1 MSHLKFVNLHCHTGI
16 GSIYDAIDQPIDYF
30 KAALDA
36 DMDALAITEHGNC
49 NSVALALHSRDKL
62 IKEGRPIKYCIGVE
76 SYFIPSLDE
85 WRQEYEKN
93 KLNKK
98 TKKSVKDEKKNTT
111 EEGSETIDDNE
122 GSDIMK
128 SYLRGRS
135 HLVLLAQNQVGLNNL
150 YSLVSASS
158 RKENFYRYPRI
169 DFELLRKHNE
179 GLLATSACLSG
190 YLSVLLIKNKEKS
203 EIDKKEI
210 IREAIQKFQDIFG
223 DRFYGELQ
231 WNAIK
236 EQHEINQ
243 MIIQLSYEMGYKLI
257 SAVDCHYPIK
267 KAWKDREIYKRMGW
281 IGKSNKPNHVE
292 RPIPNSIEEM
302 DCELFVKN
310 GDQVWEAYKKYS
322 KKCGCTYD
330 DDIIRQSIEN
340 TYQIAHERIENFEP
354 DKTIRLP
361 QFVVPKGETPE
372 GALSRLAI
380 EGLKRLG
387 KEKNKEYITRLK
399 KEVKIIHKNKFSRYF
414 LTMKAIIDFANKEM
428 LTGSGRGSSAGS
440 LTAYC
445 LGITQIDPIR
455 HNLQFERFMSAEST
469 SMPDIDTDFEHPM
482 LLKENL
488 AKEWGENCVVPI
500 SNFSTLQTKSLIKD
514 ISRFYDI
521 PFQEVN
527 EVTNKILE
535 ETIPQAKKD
544 HDITAGVYN
553 PTLEEIAKYSESY
566 KIFIM
571 KYPFVEDHLR
581 TLAGQSKALS
591 RHASGTLVSENLN
604 YHMPLI
610 NSGGVIQSPWPE
622 GQTIRLLEPMGFIK
636 FDILGLASLRMI
648 RQAIYLL
655 LKNHFGIIDPTFEQI
670 KEYYNNTLHPDVIDF
685 NDQKVYDD
693 VFCAGKFFN
702 IFQFQE
708 TGAQNFCV
716 AAKPKSLE
724 DIVTITSIYRPGPLS
739 SDVDKKY
746 LEAKDNPES
755 ITYDHPIL
763 KEIMSETFGCLI
775 FQETIA
781 SIAHKMGKN
790 ISLEEGN
797 QLRKLLV
804 KRGDDKSS
812 NKKEKIYKKYLEGCI
827 EKGLTAEQANK
838 IWDTIE
844 KSNSYL
850 FNKSHSL
857 SYCTVSFQCAYLQ
870 TYYPLEWACAF
881 LEKDTEHETKKERAI
896 SSAKQMGFKVQEV
909 DINLSSAFWEGH
921 KEKKDTIIQPLS
933 CIKSLGD
940 VPVGE
945 ILKYRPFN
953 TIEELLFH
961 PEINYTK
968 FNKKCL
974 EALIKSQA
982 ANCLMDN
989 RFSHLR
995 HFYLCVCEPR
1005 PKNKKQLDDNIIIYG
1020 SEKDFS
1026 EEEKINF
1033 IVEFTGV
1040 YPLEKVVEQKL
1051 INKMSKMGIE
1061 PISDY
1066 KEEKKIYW
1074 AIVKEVLTKKTSK
1087 GKLYYE
1093 VILVDN
1099 NFALTKVKCWGV
1111 TEKDK
1116 FLVNHPYLVE
1126 PTFDPK
1132 WGFSTNGYL
1141 AKSWKLLG

>member
-36 DMDALAITEHGNC
+36 GMDALAITEHGNC

-62 IKEGRPIKYCIGVE
+62 LKDGKPIKYIIGGE
-76 SYFIPSLDE
+76 LYFLPSLDE
-85 WRQEYEKN
+85 WRLEYEKS

-111 EEGSETIDDNE
+111 EEGSDSIDDNE
-122 GSDIMK
+122 GDDILK

-135 HLVLLAQNQVGLNNL
+135 HLVLLVQNQIGLNNL

-179 GLLATSACLSG
+179 GLIATSACLSG
-190 YLSVLLIKNKEKS
+190 YLSVLLIKNKEKT
-203 EIDKKEI
+203 ETERKDI
-210 IREAIQKFQDIFG
+210 IRNAIQTFQDIFG

-243 MIIQLSYEMGYKLI
+243 MVIQLSYEMGYKLI
-257 SAVDCHYPIK
+257 SAVDCHFPAK
-267 KAWKDREIYKRMGW
+267 KSWKDREMYKRMGW
-281 IGKSNKPNHVE
+281 LGKTDKPGHVSK
-292 RPIPNSIEEM
+292 PIPNSIEDM
-302 DCELFVKN
+302 DYELYVKN
-310 GDQVWEAYKKYS
+310 GDQVWESYKKYS
-322 KKCGCTYD
+322 KKCGFTYED
-330 DDIIRQSIEN
+330 DVIRQSIEN
-340 TYQIAHERIENFEP
+340 TCQIAHERIESFEP

-361 QFVVPKGETPE
+361 QFVVPKDETPE

-380 EGLKRLG
+380 EGLKKRG
-387 KEKNKEYITRLK
+387 KEKNKEYVARLK
-399 KEVKIIHKNKFSRYF
+399 KEIKIIHKNSFSRYF
-414 LTMKAIIDFANKEM
+414 LTMKAITDFAQQTQM
-428 LTGSGRGSSAGS
+428 ISPGRGSSAGS

-445 LGITQIDPIR
+445 LGITQVDPIR
-455 HNLQFERFMSAEST
+455 FNLQFERFMSADST
-469 SMPDIDTDFEHPM
+469 GYPDIDTDVELPM
-482 LLKENL
+482 QLKEDL
-488 AKEWGENCVVPI
+488 AKTWGESCIIPI
-500 SNFSTLQTKSLIKD
+500 SNFSTMQTKSLIKD
-514 ISRFYDI
+514 ISKFYDI

-566 KIFIM
+566 KIFVM
-571 KYPFVEDHLR
+571 KYPFVEEHL
-581 TLAGQSKALS
+581 KALNGQNRQIS
-591 RHASGTLVSENLN
+591 RHASGCIIGENLN
-604 YHMPLI
+604 YYMPLV

-622 GQTIRLLEPMGFIK
+622 GQAIRLLEPMGFIK
-636 FDILGLASLRMI
+636 FDLLGLATLRMI

-655 LKNHFGIIDPTFEQI
+655 LKNHHGIEEPTFEQV
-670 KEYYNNTLHPDVIDF
+670 KEFYNNNLHPEVIDF
-685 NDQKVYDD
+685 NDQKVYEST
-693 VFCAGKFFN
+693 FRTGKFFN

-708 TGAQNFCV
+708 LGAQNFCV

-724 DIVTITSIYRPGPLS
+724 DIVTISSIYRPGPLS

-746 LEAKDNPES
+746 LEAKDNLDS
-755 ITYDHPIL
+755 IVYDHPIL
-763 KEIMSETFGCLI
+763 KEILSDTFGCLV

-781 SIAHKMGKN
+781 SIAHRMGKN
-790 ISLEEGN
+790 VSLEEGN

-804 KRGDDKSS
+804 KRGDEKSDS
-812 NKKEKIYKKYLEGCI
+812 KKEKIHKKYVDGCL
-827 EKGLTAEQANK
+827 EKGLTLEQTNK
-838 IWDTIE
+838 IWDAIE
-844 KSNSYL
+844 KSNKYL
-850 FNKSHSL
+850 FNFSHAVSYCIL
-857 SYCTVSFQCAYLQ
+857 SYNCAWLQ

-881 LEKDTEHETKKERAI
+881 LEKDTEHEDKKERAI
-896 SSAKQMGFKVQEV
+896 SSAKQMGFKIQEV
-909 DINLSSAFWEGH
+909 DINISSAIWEGH
-921 KEKKDTIIQPLS
+921 KVEKNTIVQPLS
-933 CIKSLGD
+933 SIKSLGD
-940 VPVGE
+940 VPVSE
-945 ILKYRPFN
+945 ILKYRPFH
-953 TIEELLFH
+953 TVEELIFN
-961 PEINYTK
+961 PDMNYTK

-974 EALIKSQA
+974 EVLIKSQA
-982 ANCLMDN
+982 ANCLIDK
-989 RFSHLR
+989 RFNHLR

-1005 PKNKKQLDDNIIIYG
+1005 PKNLKQLNDNISIYAN
-1020 SEKDFS
+1020 EKDFT

-1033 IVEFTGV
+1033 IVQYIGV
-1040 YPLEKVVEQKL
+1040 YPLEKVIDSSLIEKL
-1051 INKMSKMGIE
+1051 NKRGIN

-1066 KEEKKIYW
+1066 SEEKKVCW
-1074 AIVKEVLTKKTSK
+1074 AVVKEVLTKKTSK

-1093 VILVDN
+1093 VILVDS
-1099 NFALTKVKCWGV
+1099 NFAFTKVKCWGV
-1111 TEKDK
+1111 TDRDK

-1126 PTFDPK
+1126 PTFDSK

-1141 AKSWKLLG
+1141 AKSWKLIG